1 MTRIMMILFGI
12 IASLIIALL
21 LLRLA
26 FPLPGRSTIRESH
39 ALAPPATG
47 ALVRHIADI
56 AAAHPGKSGII
67 PLMEGNDAL
76 ASRIALARNATRSI
90 DVQYYIWKDDISGR
104 LLLNELMQAAN
115 RGVRVRLLLDDNGI
129 TGLDADLA
137 ALDRMENFEVRLF
150 NPSTVRSPKMLGFA
164 YDFFRMNRRMHNKA
178 FIVDGSAAIIGGRN
192 IGDEYFRIGDE
203 NFFLDLDVIGLG
215 PVVSDT
221 AALFDRYWNSLSVY
235 PIALIVQD
243 DSSSPAII
251 AEKARLAAANPATEA
266 LVKRY
271 GASADQL
278 QRDAIPVEWT
288 KVALFADD
296 PAKGL
301 GQATGD
307 MLMITRLE
315 QVLASA
321 KHRVDLVSAYFI
333 PGPEGADMAAQ
344 RAAQGV
350 RFRILT
356 NAYTTTDVKL
366 VHSGYIKYR
375 KALLKAGVQLFELK
389 PGTPTPAAGKPPGKP
404 YSLAGSSSASLHA
417 KTFSLDDRQIFIG
430 SFNFDPRSAH
440 LNCEMGF
447 LIDSPTLA
455 TQMREGFDKQIVQAS
470 YQPKIGPDGAMIW
483 EDHEADGTVKT
494 LSPEPGT
501 TGVDRFL
508 MRVMGWFPIER
519 WL

>member
-1 MTRIMMILFGI
+1 MMILFGI
-12 IASLIIALL
+12 IASLIVALL
-21 LLRLA
+21 ALRLA
-26 FPLPGRSTIRESH
+26 FPLPDRASIRASH
-39 ALAPPATG
+39 ALAPPSEG
-47 ALVRHIADI
+47 ALVRHIAELQR
-56 AAAHPGKSGII
+56 AHPGKSGVI

-76 ASRIALARNATRSI
+76 ASRIALARMATRSI

-104 LLLNELMQAAN
+104 LLLHELMEAAN

-129 TGLDADLA
+129 TGLDADLT
-137 ALDRMENFEVRLF
+137 ALDRMPNFEVRLF

-178 FIVDGSAAIIGGRN
+178 LIVDGSAAIIGGRN

-203 NFFLDLDVIGLG
+203 GFFLDLDVIGLG
-215 PVVSDT
+215 PIVRNT
-221 AALFDRYWNSLSVY
+221 AGLFDLYWNSKSVY
-235 PIALIVQD
+235 PIALIVR
-243 DSSSPAII
+243 DSSGTI
-251 AEKARLAAANPATEA
+251 ADISEKARQAAANPATA
-266 LVKRY
+266 TLVKRY
-271 GASADQL
+271 DTSAQGL
-278 QRDAIPVEWT
+278 ERDTIPVEWT
-288 KVALFADD
+288 DVQLFADD

-301 GQATGD
+301 GQARGD
-307 MLMITRLE
+307 SLMITRLE
-315 QVLASA
+315 QVLGTA
-321 KHRVDLVSAYFI
+321 KSRVDLVSAYFI
-333 PGPEGADMAAQ
+333 PGPEGARLAGE
-344 RAAQGV
+344 RARQGV

-375 KALLKAGVQLFELK
+375 KALLEAGVQLFELK
-389 PGTPTPAAGKPPGKP
+389 PGTAPTAGKPG
-404 YSLAGSSSASLHA
+404 SLAGSSSASLHA
-417 KTFSLDDRQIFIG
+417 KTFAIDEEKIFIG

-455 TQMREGFDKQIVQAS
+455 RQMGEGFDRQILYAS
-470 YQPKIGPDGAMIW
+470 YQPEIGADGAMIW
-483 EDHEADGTVKT
+483 QDHRADGSVET

-501 TGVDRFL
+501 TGFDRFL

>member
-1 MTRIMMILFGI
+1 MMILFGI
-12 IASLIIALL
+12 IAGLIIALL
-21 LLRLA
+21 VLRLA
-26 FPLPGRSTIRESH
+26 FPLPDRSSIRASH
-39 ALAPPATG
+39 ALAPPDKG
-47 ALVRHIADI
+47 LLVRHIADLQR
-56 AAAHPGKSGII
+56 AHPGKSGVI
-67 PLMEGNDAL
+67 PLTEGNDAL
-76 ASRIALARNATRSI
+76 ASRLALARMATRSI

-104 LLLNELMQAAN
+104 LLLGALMEAAN

-137 ALDRMENFEVRLF
+137 ALDRMPNFEVRLF
-150 NPSTVRSPKMLGFA
+150 NPSTVRAPKMLGFA

-203 NFFLDLDVIGLG
+203 SFFLDLDVIGLG
-215 PVVSDT
+215 PVVRDT

-235 PIALIVQD
+235 PLALIVKD
-243 DSSSPAII
+243 DSRTPADIAAKARVAAASPAT
-251 AEKARLAAANPATEA
+251 AT

-271 GASADQL
+271 GTSAEGL
-278 QRDAIPVEWT
+278 ERDAIPVEWT
-288 KVALFADD
+288 DVQLFADD

-301 GQATGD
+301 GQARGD
-307 MLMITRLE
+307 MLMVTRLE
-315 QVLASA
+315 KVLTTA
-321 KHRVDLVSAYFI
+321 KSRVDLVSAYFI
-333 PGPEGADMAAQ
+333 PGPKGAEMAAE
-344 RAAQGV
+344 RARQGV

-375 KALLKAGVQLFELK
+375 KALLEAGVQLFELK
-389 PGTPTPAAGKPPGKP
+389 PGTAPTAGKPA
-404 YSLAGSSSASLHA
+404 SLAGSSSASLHA
-417 KTFSLDDRQIFIG
+417 KSFAMDDAQIFIG

-455 TQMREGFDKQIVQAS
+455 RQMREGFDKQILYAS
-470 YQPKIGPDGAMIW
+470 YQPEIGPDGAMIW
-483 EDHEADGTVKT
+483 KDHEADGSVET

-501 TGVDRFL
+501 TGFDRFL